1 MHRFRFVAL
10 LIILLACGKYASGQ
24 EKDTVYLYHGQ
35 MLLGKVI
42 TMTEGRLH
50 LDSDDAG
57 VVKIK
62 YYKIKTFHA
71 GIHFYR
77 IRTTDEQILYGRIKS
92 SPVEGFVIVESLG
105 TNLEIP
111 IESIVR
117 LQQYEDT
124 FGERISGT
132 ISAGYDYT
140 RSSNI
145 GRINFDL
152 GLKYLAQ
159 DLELNLNA
167 STIMTQTDGSL
178 SRDIE
183 NMNFGAG
190 YYLSYSWILAARFAY
205 QRNLELSLSR
215 RFQEFAGAG
224 YFLVQKTNRQLMAVT
239 GVALN
244 QELSTEGV
252 ESGTLLEI
260 PVIFNFNFYQFQS
273 PNLQLDLNQN
283 IYFGITQSGRIR
295 NDGNIRLSWEAIN
308 DFVIGLNFYS
318 NYDNQ
323 PPEGESE
330 RNFDFGTVL
339 SLGYKFD

>member
-1 MHRFRFVAL
+1 MKGRSFFVLVVL
-10 LIILLACGKYASGQ
+10 LMLFGSAAGQ
-24 EKDTVYLYHGQ
+24 KKDTVFLYHGQ
-35 MLLGKVI
+35 MLLGEILSVA
-42 TMTEGRLH
+42 EGRVQ

-62 YYKIKTFHA
+62 YYKVKTFHA
-71 GIHFYR
+71 GLHFYR
-77 IRTTDEQILYGRIKS
+77 IRTTDEQILYGRVRS
-92 SPVEGFVIVESLG
+92 STNEGFIKVENLG
-105 TNLEIP
+105 VTLEIP

-117 LQQYEDT
+117 LQQYEDS
-124 FGERISGT
+124 FKERISGT
-132 ISAGYDYT
+132 VSAGYDYT

-152 GLKYLAQ
+152 GMKYLAQ
-159 DLELNLNA
+159 DLELNLNS
-167 STIMTQTDGSL
+167 STIMTQEGGSL

-183 NMNFGAG
+183 NVTLSAG
-190 YYLSYSWILAARFAY
+190 YFLNYSWIIATRLTY
-205 QRNLELSLSR
+205 QRNLELSLKR

-224 YFLVQKTNRQLMAVT
+224 YLLVQKTNRQLMAVT

-260 PVIFNFNFYQFQS
+260 PLIFNFNFYQFQS

-295 NDGNIRLSWEAIN
+295 NDGNIRLSWEPIS